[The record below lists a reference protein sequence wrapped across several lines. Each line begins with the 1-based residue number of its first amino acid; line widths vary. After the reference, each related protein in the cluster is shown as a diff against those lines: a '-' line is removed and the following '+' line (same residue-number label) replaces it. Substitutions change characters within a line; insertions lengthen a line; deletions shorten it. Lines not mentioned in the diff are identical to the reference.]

1 MIPYLNRRVPALL
14 LLAALLGSPAALRA
28 AATKPNV
35 LLICVDDL
43 KPVLGCYGDKL
54 VKSPNIDRLAAR
66 SVQFD
71 RAFCNQA
78 VCSPSRNALLT
89 GLRPQTLGIYDLGTN
104 FRRARPDAITLPQL
118 FKQHGWRAEGMGKI
132 FHIGH
137 GNTNDSAS
145 WSLPYWKA
153 NVVAYALPESK
164 AKSGLTREEALF
176 ANKSGKDLPRGAAY
190 ESADVPDNT
199 YPDGALADHAIE
211 RLRAAKAKPDEP
223 FFLAVGFLKPH
234 LPFVAPKK
242 YWDLY
247 DRASFKLA
255 EVRTAPEGAPSYA
268 PQSGGELRN
277 YAGIPEKGNL
287 PEDLQRTLI
296 HGYHAATSF
305 MDAQVGRVLAELDKL
320 GLASNTIVVLWGDHG
335 WHLGDHSIWCK
346 HTNYEQAARIPLLVA
361 VPDAVGGA
369 SIKAGVKSSSLVE
382 TVDIY
387 PTLCELAGLPAPA
400 GLDGRSFVPTLR
412 NPVAPT
418 KDHIIHVY
426 PRNVP
431 SKGQVIGRAIRTER
445 YRLVEWKKI
454 GAPASEADLEL
465 YDYEADPIER
475 KNLAAAQPEV
485 VAKLRALLAKHPEAK
500 PQISS
505 APAAKQPDA
514 KPKQDRKAMFD
525 SKDKNKDGKLTR
537 EEFLAKQTDPDKG
550 PARFSQLDANKDGV
564 LSRDEFVTSG
574 GKSK

>member
-1 MIPYLNRRVPALL
+1 MIPYLKRRVPALL

-431 SKGQVIGRAIRTER
+431 SKGKVIGRAIRTER

>member
-1 MIPYLNRRVPALL
+1 MIPYLKRRVPALL

-500 PQISS
+500 PQVSS